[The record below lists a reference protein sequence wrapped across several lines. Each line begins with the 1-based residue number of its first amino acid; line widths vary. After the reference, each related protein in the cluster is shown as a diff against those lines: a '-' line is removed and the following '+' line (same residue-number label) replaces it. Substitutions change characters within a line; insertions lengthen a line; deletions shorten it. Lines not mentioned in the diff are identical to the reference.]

1 MNVRE
6 IENIIDHVHENHPAF
21 GQTRKQ
27 LIYELLSAFEDLCSL
42 NVLGSI
48 LNPIALRKIVDQ
60 MDALNMALQWTQQM
74 SLSNSAESI
83 RIDISEDRYKQCV
96 SLLNDYAYPYSVIC
110 SGYISFSRKRL
121 TASVDGNIVT
131 FNVAENQNNSV
142 WSDILRE
149 ASNSSLDVFLGN
161 MNPIKLV
168 KANAMLQRKVEI
180 KEDMLYYELSDEV
193 IEPFRET
200 AILHWETSKALPESW
215 KFDLFSLEE
224 YKQFWISLAT
234 LCYIHFFACLKIVDP
249 HIRMK
254 NGTIIQNKE
263 SIVNYIMSMSGL
275 EREKIEIII
284 SYITF
289 DPQKRNVD
297 IMYQPIV
304 EIEDDLLIIAPMLI
318 MGSRPERNLLAVVS
332 SKSDREY
339 SKEVNDLEDLMVDD
353 LEAVI
358 DVGDNV
364 QIVKHKNLGG
374 RLPDVDFAI
383 LDQITNSALVCE
395 LKWFAAADSAKE
407 VYAKEDEITHGCQQI
422 ESIMA
427 YAMEDK
433 KRFFKQVFNIED
445 GEDIDLFC
453 CVVAKHNIRT
463 QNKYVPVIDLKR
475 LIELFSDKSL
485 NSVFHVIR
493 NHEYE
498 MVLPEDASISY
509 QEIEYGEY
517 TFRIPAICFG
527 SLINV

>member
-21 GQTRKQ
+21 DRTKEQ

-42 NVLGSI
+42 NVLGSM
-48 LNPIALRKIVDQ
+48 LNPLALRKIVDQ
-60 MDALNMALQWTQQM
+60 MDALNMALQWVQQM
-74 SLSNSAESI
+74 SFPNSSEQI
-83 RIDISEDRYKQCV
+83 NIDISEERYKQCV

-121 TASVDGNIVT
+121 TAIVDDNTVT

-149 ASNSSLDVFLGN
+149 ASNSSLSDFLRN

-168 KANAMLQRKVEI
+168 QANAMLQSKVEI
-180 KEDMLYYELSDEV
+180 KEGMLYYQLSREI
-193 IEPFRET
+193 IEPFREI
-200 AILHWETSKALPESW
+200 AILHWEASKTMPQSW
-215 KFDLFSLEE
+215 KFDMFSLEE

-234 LCYIHFFACLKIVDP
+234 LCYIHFFGCLKISDP
-249 HIRMK
+249 LVRVK

-263 SIVNYIMSMSGL
+263 SVLSYIASMSGL
-275 EREKIEIII
+275 EKEKVETII

-289 DPQKRNVD
+289 APSKRNVD

-304 EIEDDLLIIAPMLI
+304 EIGDDILVIAPMLI

-332 SKSDREY
+332 SKRDREY
-339 SKEVNDLEDLMVDD
+339 SKEVNDLEDLMVA
-353 LEAVI
+353 EMESKI
-358 DVGDNV
+358 DAGDNV

-374 RLPDVDFAI
+374 RLPDIDFAV
-383 LDQITNSALVCE
+383 LDRTTNSALVCE

-422 ESIMA
+422 EYIMA

-433 KRFFKQVFNIED
+433 KKFFKQVFNIGD

-475 LIELFSDKSL
+475 LMELFSEKSL

-498 MVLPEDASISY
+498 TALPDDASITY
-509 QEIEYGEY
+509 QEIEYGGY
-517 TFRIPAICFG
+517 IFKIPAICFE
-527 SLINV
+527 STIDV